1 MVGLLVG
8 VVVVNHREGSQ
19 RPEVGRLFV
28 VKVGQAQQS
37 VGASESFSVK
47 KNEGGGRAADYIQ
60 RRSGKNLLAGSVSAD
75 GW

>member
-1 MVGLLVG
+1 MG

-19 RPEVGRLFV
+19 RPREGGKVV

-47 KNEGGGRAADYIQ
+47 KE
-60 RRSGKNLLAGSVSAD
+60 
-75 GW
+75 

>member
-1 MVGLLVG
+1 MLIKECFVVLSVVGLLV

-19 RPEVGRLFV
+19 RPGEGVEEV

-47 KNEGGGRAADYIQ
+47 KE
-60 RRSGKNLLAGSVSAD
+60 
-75 GW
+75 

>member
-1 MVGLLVG
+1 MLSSVSVVGVLVG

-19 RPEVGRLFV
+19 RPREGGKVV

-47 KNEGGGRAADYIQ
+47 KE
-60 RRSGKNLLAGSVSAD
+60 
-75 GW
+75 

>member
-1 MVGLLVG
+1 MG

-19 RPEVGRLFV
+19 RPEVGKQGV

-37 VGASESFSVK
+37 VGASESFSVR
-47 KNEGGGRAADYIQ
+47 NSREGGGTADYIQ